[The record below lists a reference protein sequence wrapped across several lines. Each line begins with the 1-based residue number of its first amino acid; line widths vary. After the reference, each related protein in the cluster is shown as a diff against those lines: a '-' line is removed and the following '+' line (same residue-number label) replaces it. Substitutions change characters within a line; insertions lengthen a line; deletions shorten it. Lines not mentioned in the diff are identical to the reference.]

1 MGTKKQIVIVGA
13 NFGGL
18 SAALRLPAEFDVAVI
33 DPSPHF
39 EFLPNIHELVS
50 RVKSAD
56 QLRLSKSR
64 LLRRAGHRLIEDSV
78 TTLDPVDRF
87 VETSSGETFS
97 FDICVVAI
105 GGINNTFGVPGAD
118 EYAFPFKSVHQCQA
132 IGRALQEK
140 IAQQD
145 RVLVVVVGGGLEGV
159 ESLGEILRKYRHSQ
173 GLTVH
178 VIESS
183 DQLLPGLPSKL
194 SEEIQRRCRNYPVRF
209 HTGTRVQAVTE
220 TTVELNSGEVLPS
233 DITIWTGGAA
243 PPDLLSDSGLAT
255 EAKSWAPVQST
266 LQSSFFDHIFIVG
279 DAAQLPQALSK
290 QAYYAIDMG
299 EFAAD
304 NIQRYIEGEP
314 LREFQPSTNLSLISL
329 GDIDT
334 YLVIGNTVVAG
345 TALSAVKEF
354 VYQFNMARYEPPLSL
369 LSFVDLQTRFWRGVF
384 ELGLPNWLSP
394 VALLRL
400 GYVRLLKL

>member
-1 MGTKKQIVIVGA
+1 MGKKKQIVIVGA

-18 SAALRLPAEFDVAVI
+18 STALRLPNELDVVVI

-39 EFLPNIHELVS
+39 EFLPNIHELLS
-50 RVKSAD
+50 RVKSPD

-64 LLRRAGHRLIEDSV
+64 LLRRAGHRFIADSV
-78 TTLDPVDRF
+78 TTLDPVDRCL
-87 VETSSGETFS
+87 ETSSGETFS
-97 FDICVVAI
+97 FDMCVVAI
-105 GGINNTFGVPGAD
+105 GGVNNTYGVPGAD
-118 EYAFPFKSVHQCQA
+118 EYAFPFKSVRQCQA
-132 IGRALQEK
+132 IGRALQET

-145 RVLVVVVGGGLEGV
+145 RVRVVVVGGGLEGV

-178 VIESS
+178 VIESGS
-183 DQLLPGLPSKL
+183 QLLPGLPSKL
-194 SEEIQRRCRNYPVRF
+194 GEEIQRRCRNYPVHF
-209 HTGTRVQAVTE
+209 HTGTRVRAVTE
-220 TTVELNSGEVLPS
+220 KAVELKSGEVLPS

-243 PPDLLSDSGLAT
+243 PPNLLSDSGLAT
-255 EAKSWAPVQST
+255 EAGSWAPVQPT
-266 LQSSFFDHIFIVG
+266 LQSRFFDHVFIVG
-279 DAAQLPQALSK
+279 DAAELPQALSK

-304 NIQRYIEGEP
+304 NIRRYIEGDP
-314 LREFQPSTNLSLISL
+314 LREFQPTTNLSLISL

-334 YLVIGNTVVAG
+334 YVVIGSTVVAG

-384 ELGLPNWLSP
+384 ELGVPNWLSP

-400 GYVRLLKL
+400 GYVRLLNL